1 MQLLYLKKFILSQY
15 HFICSIINENQ
26 NIFPFGN
33 ALIIAI
39 YFSGTGEIDY
49 SMVSD
54 NWWEEEEI
62 RLLNLPFLC
71 LSYWKALFSFRV
83 HRIMCQPLTEG
94 VLACSGLH
102 DGFPKNCFHLNEIKT
117 ASTYWA
123 LTTCT
128 IANILYK
135 WPTLILIT
143 TVIFSVINTEGTT
156 VDKEIEF

>member
-71 LSYWKALFSFRV
+71 LSDWKALFSFRV

-117 ASTYWA
+117 AMGKVKIRGKHCEWKDFLLTY
-123 LTTCT
+123 
-128 IANILYK
+128 IFPLY
-135 WPTLILIT
+135 IT
-143 TVIFSVINTEGTT
+143 HLN
-156 VDKEIEF
+156 